1 MKDKSLKILLYI
13 VPFANIIGNRISDS
27 ASLYFLI
34 LLLSIYLLFSR
45 SRKLKISRNYF
56 LCTFVVSGI
65 VMLCLLLLTSI
76 IYDIGN
82 IYYIRFYGLFICISF
97 LFLVKGA
104 AVSYYYFLPHYIKY
118 LIYLITISIAVDFSL
133 MSCGM
138 IELQPM
144 FNIEQYSYHT
154 RPFGIFGQPSVNSSL
169 LCFLYL
175 FYNSLYNV
183 GKSKKDVLFIVV
195 TIGCLLQGSGSG
207 FLSYFFVLLYKYGTK
222 KHAVK
227 ISGKLILFFILSFV
241 TLGYLILSNKVEKIS
256 LNYIKELYEFC
267 VWELWFPYVFS
278 IRSIAHVLWGVPNT
292 DISIDLGPLF
302 IISTV
307 GIVYFTYLT
316 FVFFFLLKKSK
327 QLSMKFA
334 ILLLLVANLHYP
346 VMFYFIMNF
355 LWFYIF
361 YHIIVE
367 EQSRVMRKIL

>member
-1 MKDKSLKILLYI
+1 MKDKPLIILLYL
-13 VPFANIIGNRISDS
+13 VPFTNIVANRISDS
-27 ASLYFLI
+27 MSLYFFI
-34 LLLSIYLLFSR
+34 SLLSIYLLFSR
-45 SRKLKISRNYF
+45 SNRLTFRRKGL
-56 LCTFVVSGI
+56 LWTFIISGI
-65 VMLCLLLLTSI
+65 VMLFLLLLASI
-76 IYDIGN
+76 IYDVGN
-82 IYYIRFYGLFICISF
+82 IYYIRFYGLFFCIAF
-97 LFLVKGA
+97 LFFVKGA

-118 LIYLITISIAVDFSL
+118 LIYLITISIAVDFVL

-183 GKSKKDVLFIVV
+183 GRSKKDVLFIVITV
-195 TIGCLLQGSGSG
+195 GCLLQGSGSG
-207 FLSYFFVLLYKYGTK
+207 FLSYFFVLIYKYGTK

-227 ISGKLILFFILSFV
+227 ISGKLILFFVLSFAA
-241 TLGYLILSNKVEKIS
+241 LGYLILSNTVEKIS

-267 VWELWFPYVFS
+267 VWELWLPYVFS
-278 IRSIAHVLWGVPNT
+278 IRSITYVLWGVPNT

-307 GIVYFTYLT
+307 GVVYFIYLT
-316 FVFFFLLKKSK
+316 FVFLFLFKKSK
-327 QLSMKFA
+327 QLSMKLA

-367 EQSRVMRKIL
+367 EQCRVMRKIL